1 METKTFENIVAV
13 RLDKGDEILTSLL
26 KVAKDEKIA
35 FAAVSGI
42 GATDDFEVGVFDLE
56 KQDYV
61 RARYAGNHEINSLA
75 GNLTT
80 KGGEPYVH
88 LHMTAAG
95 PGGKLAGGHLLRAV
109 ISLTAEI
116 FLEKIDGSAGR
127 AFDESLKI
135 NRIKFD

>member
-1 METKTFENIVAV
+1 MESKTFGNVVAV
-13 RLDKGDEILTSLL
+13 RLDKGDEILESLL
-26 KVAKDEKIA
+26 KVAKEEKLA
-35 FAAVSGI
+35 LASVSGI

-95 PGGKLAGGHLLRAV
+95 PGGALAGGHLLRAV

-116 FLEKIDGSAGR
+116 FLQKIDGAADR

>member
-1 METKTFENIVAV
+1 METKTFKNIVAV

-61 RARYAGNHEINSLA
+61 RTHYAGNHEINSLA

-88 LHMTAAG
+88 LHITAAG
-95 PGGKLAGGHLLRAV
+95 PDGKLAGGHLLRAV

-116 FLEKIDGSAGR
+116 FLEKIDGAAGR